1 MVVNRHGAFWQRYA
15 IGGVEVIPEHGAIGS
30 ASRRTRSTGARS
42 RLLGDVM
49 AGKHPG
55 RTSDDQIIGM
65 ILGGDG
71 VQFTAVGA
79 RIYKLCK
86 ERGLGV
92 DLPRELFLQDEKY
105 IP

>member
-1 MVVNRHGAFWQRYA
+1 
-15 IGGVEVIPEHGAIGS
+15 
-30 ASRRTRSTGARS
+30 
-42 RLLGDVM
+42 
-49 AGKHPG
+49 
-55 RTSDDQIIGM
+55 M

-79 RIYKLCK
+79 RIYQRCR
-86 ERGLGV
+86 ERGMGV

>member
-1 MVVNRHGAFWQRYA
+1 MRMLAAQRTPTPA
-15 IGGVEVIPEHGAIGS
+15 HKIDWSKVP
-30 ASRRTRSTGARS
+30 T
-42 RLLGDVM
+42 LGDIMV
-49 AGKHPG
+49 GKHPG

-79 RIYKLCK
+79 RIYQRCK
-86 ERGLGV
+86 EQGLGV
-92 DLPRELFLQDEKY
+92 ALPRELFLQDEKY